1 LNSNG
6 TREGPFL
13 VASVTS
19 VGKVTLC
26 HEKTGQAV
34 KDGRE
39 IEVDYVEAA

>member
-13 VASVTS
+13 VASVPA
-19 VGKVTLC
+19 VGKVTLWD
-26 HEKTGQAV
+26 EKTGQAV